1 MKENK
6 IFEKRLLSFLKKNKI
21 NEDVVNEIS
30 DFIIISTQSFEV
42 WKWQNNF
49 DMIGTLK
56 YRNKKT
62 KNIYS
67 YWELMYFFKK
77 HVEEKDSKINFK

>member
-1 MKENK
+1 M
-6 IFEKRLLSFLKKNKI
+6 
-21 NEDVVNEIS
+21 
-30 DFIIISTQSFEV
+30 STQNFEV

-67 YWELMYFFKK
+67 YWQLMYFFKK